1 MDLLETISI
10 EPTVVILQ
18 IIGLLFFIALPVW
31 ALFRLRSSQV
41 SGLAL
46 VLWVIVIIVIPLL
59 GPLAFFIV
67 RPGHSESS

>member
-1 MDLLETISI
+1 MSIGAWEILILLL
-10 EPTVVILQ
+10 V
-18 IIGLLFFIALPVW
+18 IALPIWV
-31 ALFRLRSSQV
+31 LFRLRSSQV

-67 RPGHSESS
+67 RPGHSESQ

>member
-1 MDLLETISI
+1 MFSIGPTEILILLL
-10 EPTVVILQ
+10 V
-18 IIGLLFFIALPVW
+18 IALPVW

-46 VLWVIVIIVIPLL
+46 VLWVIVIIAIPLL

-67 RPGHSESS
+67 RPGHSESP